1 MISNEDVYMDKIMKT
16 NFQKERQTIYNV
28 IEEFYFKTTIR
39 FILKNMSIMI
49 AYVCFWPRYDVEGKK
64 IK

>member
-1 MISNEDVYMDKIMKT
+1 MDKKMKT
-16 NFQKERQTIYNV
+16 NFQKEKHTIYNE
-28 IEEFYFKTTIR
+28 IEEFYIKTTIS

-49 AYVCFWPRYDVEGKK
+49 SYVCFWPRYDVEGKK

>member
-1 MISNEDVYMDKIMKT
+1 MDKIMKT
-16 NFQKERQTIYNV
+16 NFQKEKHTIYNE
-28 IEEFYFKTTIR
+28 IEEFYIKTTIS

-49 AYVCFWPRYDVEGKK
+49 SYVCFWPRYDVEGKK